1 MSTPPELRHTHTL
14 TLPGGPLHFIQDP
27 SLPSY
32 LAGYHAPTMSV
43 IYGGLPPT
51 LDEAQAVMRYGQ
63 RTVALQKGDALE
75 IIAALGEVCDGWTNV
90 PLDPEL
96 TEYIEK
102 LLMSALL
109 SEPVAPL
116 RPDVSEPL
124 TEKAAFSPIMRRSGE
139 EVRAVQVTFEL
150 GRGSSPDSLTRGGWR
165 MTRQGIENSQG
176 QLLFARVEDTPG
188 AGGSGR
194 TEPAAANQAGFL
206 GRLRSAMTRR

>member
-43 IYGGLPPT
+43 IYGGSPPV
-51 LDEAQAVMRYGQ
+51 LHEQEALMRYGQ

-75 IIAALGEVCDGWTNV
+75 IVAALGEVCDGWTNV

-109 SEPVAPL
+109 SEPVAPM
-116 RPDVSEPL
+116 RPDISEPL
-124 TEKAAFSPIMRRSGE
+124 TEQAAFSPIMRSSGE
-139 EVRAVQVTFEL
+139 ETRAVQVTFEL
-150 GRGSSPDSLTRGGWR
+150 GRGSSPESMTRGGWR

-176 QLLFARVEDTPG
+176 QLLFAKVEDNPG
-188 AGGSGR
+188 AAAPGR
-194 TEPAAANQAGFL
+194 PEPAAPAQAGFL